1 MRPIEYMLKNN
12 NMGRNVEIDSSFTP
26 FNPQLKHLNLDEDDE
41 AYQAVTTIEDKS
53 SMHLSQLYFNQDLNR
68 G

>member
-1 MRPIEYMLKNN
+1 
-12 NMGRNVEIDSSFTP
+12 MGRNFEIDSSFTP

-41 AYQAVTTIEDKS
+41 TYQAGTTIEDKS
-53 SMHLSQLYFNQDLNR
+53 SMNFSQLYFNQDLNR

>member
-12 NMGRNVEIDSSFTP
+12 NMGRNFEIDSSFTP

-41 AYQAVTTIEDKS
+41 TYQAGTTIEDKS
-53 SMHLSQLYFNQDLNR
+53 SMNFSQLYFNQDLNR